1 VIGVAKQVVLKYFKM
16 WGNLTGVVGKAT
28 GVVGKAIQNVK
39 KFHSELESQ
48 LDAAVG
54 KDDAIGAN
62 EVSLPSSV
70 KEDSEKQCTVHG
82 HLWGFL
88 LFSHGL

>member
-1 VIGVAKQVVLKYFKM
+1 M

-39 KFHSELESQ
+39 KFQSELESQ

-54 KDDAIGAN
+54 KDDTIGAVINSN
-62 EVSLPSSV
+62 EVPLSSTA
-70 KEDSEKQCTVHG
+70 EETSGKQECTI
-82 HLWGFL
+82 LDDL
-88 LFSHGL
+88 